1 MSINGYTVKTGRDLR
16 EYSILDHDNDFFS
29 AFDIPTIIVN
39 LKQEKSWIEGE
50 LSSVIL
56 LNSSSVK
63 VLLTILHGGTEVIS
77 YQANDSITFQII
89 DGSLILHI
97 REESIVLGKDELI
110 TLTEKVRYSFDA
122 VEETAFLM
130 TLVSEG

>member
-1 MSINGYTVKTGRDLR
+1 MSINGYSVRTGKDLR
-16 EYSILDHDNDFFS
+16 DKRIFNHDNDYYS
-29 AFDIPTIIVN
+29 AFDIPGIIDG

-56 LNSSSVK
+56 LNSNAVK

-97 REESIVLGKDELI
+97 KDESVVLGQGELL
-110 TLTEKVRYSFDA
+110 TLTDKVRYSFDA

-130 TLVSEG
+130 TLVSEE